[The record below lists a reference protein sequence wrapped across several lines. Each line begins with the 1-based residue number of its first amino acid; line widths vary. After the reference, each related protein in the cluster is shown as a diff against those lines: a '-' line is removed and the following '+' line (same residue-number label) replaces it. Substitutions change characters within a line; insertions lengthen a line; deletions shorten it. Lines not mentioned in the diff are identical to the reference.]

1 MQRSEN
7 HSQQHSLANEC
18 VRCISCHGMRHSMS
32 PSILESMQMVHCKA
46 FHEPKHSA
54 DHFQGVKRG

>member
-1 MQRSEN
+1 M
-7 HSQQHSLANEC
+7 SL
-18 VRCISCHGMRHSMS
+18 
-32 PSILESMQMVHCKA
+32 SILKSMQMVHCKA